1 MSLQPL
7 FRRFHEAIQLKQYD
21 ENAELRQKRDIIL
34 DRLRDK
40 LRPRTFEPFNQ
51 GSYAMGTGIKP
62 INGDYDI
69 DIGIVFD
76 LDYRVNDPVTVK
88 GWVYQAVLGHTASVD
103 WRRPC
108 ITVNYQQ
115 AREPKYH
122 VDLAVMARDS
132 GGTLRLALGK
142 QHSQA
147 DQREWQVD
155 DRQGFIDAV
164 KNRFSGED
172 GFQFRRVIRYL
183 KRWKDV
189 HFSNEG
195 HAAPTG
201 LSLTVAAYRW
211 FRPMKQY
218 SSYLS
223 QGVEYDDLAA
233 TAALVGAIHQSFQQV
248 WDASRSQYVPRLL
261 LQFSHAPYDDVLT
274 RMSNQQM
281 GEFRG
286 RLEKLSGWLEDARKT
301 QDATPLQRAFGSQF
315 PPS

>member
-7 FRRFHEAIQLKQYD
+7 FRRFHETIQLKQYE

-34 DRLRDK
+34 ERLRDK

-62 INGDYDI
+62 IDRDYDI

-76 LDYRVNDPVTVK
+76 LDHLKNDPVTVK
-88 GWVYQAVLGHTASVD
+88 GWVYEAVVGHTTSVE

-115 AREPKYH
+115 GREPKYH

-132 GGTLRLALGK
+132 RGTLRLALGK

-155 DRQGFIDAV
+155 DRQGFIEAV
-164 KNRFSGED
+164 KNRFNGED

-183 KRWKDV
+183 KRWKDE

-195 HAAPTG
+195 RAAPSG

-211 FRPMKQY
+211 FAPKK
-218 SSYLS
+218 SSTY

-233 TAALVGAIHQSFQQV
+233 TTALVGAMRQNFQTTWDLTLGRSIH
-248 WDASRSQYVPRLL
+248 RLS
-261 LQFSHAPYDDVLT
+261 LQFTHAPHDDVLA
-274 RMSNQQM
+274 RMTNQQM
-281 GEFRG
+281 EEFYG
-286 RLEKLSGWLEDARKT
+286 RIEKLSGWLEDARKR
-301 QDATPLQRAFGSQF
+301 QSAEPLQRAFGSDF
-315 PPS
+315 PVS